1 MRGSFWNKD
10 FLLKRAAFVILL
22 LYIMVVYAAYYHNVA
37 AYPAVKKMCARIAE
51 KIR

>member
-1 MRGSFWNKD
+1 MKKTA
-10 FLLKRAAFVILL
+10 LIILL